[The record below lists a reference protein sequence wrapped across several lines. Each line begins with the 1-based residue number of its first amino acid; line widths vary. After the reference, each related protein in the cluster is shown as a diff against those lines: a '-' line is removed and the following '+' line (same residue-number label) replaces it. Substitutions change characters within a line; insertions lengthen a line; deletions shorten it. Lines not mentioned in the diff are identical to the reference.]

1 MASRRGEK
9 QRRATARR
17 VASAIRQHAAEQS
30 ARAQSSTQA
39 VVKKVK
45 PDIVLELVDSSV
57 TLSEAEGDFVLSQW
71 VDTYN
76 DRKGLKAK
84 DTVVLQSQPEQAWY
98 TVTDVVSDQSTEAL
112 FEVPPG
118 TVVLSAA
125 KKTPDG
131 YLKCNGSSVSKKKY
145 AALYKAVGTKFGAA
159 GSAKFK
165 VPNLT
170 PTAPPA
176 QIVKLS
182 YLIKT

>member
-1 MASRRGEK
+1 MASRRE
-9 QRRATARR
+9 QHSRRATARR
-17 VASAIRQHAAEQS
+17 VASAIRQHAVEQT

-45 PDIVLELVDSSV
+45 PDLVLELSDSNV
-57 TLSEAEGDFVLSQW
+57 TLSEKEGDFVLSQW
-71 VDTYN
+71 VDTYH

-84 DTVVLQSQPEQAWY
+84 DTVVLQTQPEQSWY
-98 TVTDVVSDQSTEAL
+98 TVTDVVSDEDTDTL

-145 AALYKAVGTKFGAA
+145 RGLYKAIGTQFGSA
-159 GSAKFK
+159 GSSKFK
-165 VPNLT
+165 VPDLT
-170 PTAPPA
+170 PEAPPEG
-176 QIVKLS
+176 IEKLD